1 MGNALQL
8 PSNFLPKISA
18 TMLLP
23 PQPYL
28 FWNAA
33 ANLSARVA
41 EGVRAG
47 ALQGIANAAGSGYPV
62 PGYEMTQFDLNDG
75 AVMESFLNR
84 GEMFMVP
91 DDPQF
96 ANARAPQTILVPRL
110 NFATPSGLTE
120 SARRTTRATISTT
133 AIAPPGED
141 MVQMTIH
148 EYSGP
153 YSAANSAVQPFQ
165 LTKFD
170 LERGEHSLA
179 GYVLSQLG
187 NDRLKYFDAVVR
199 NKVFAGVSSA
209 NVLYSGDPNGLIT
222 TDAAAFP
229 SSSPRGFYVADLEHA
244 ERNAAEAGI
253 MPFSN
258 GRYMFAGSPQQIQM
272 LKGDLRSMNGGA
284 QFLPELNP
292 LKNAYVGTIG
302 MTDVFVAPTNPTGT
316 VSGVTYQRGIFMG
329 RHALAYKAVKPCEV
343 ITDPGQTNFG
353 RFLLLL
359 WQSEESVEVVDGT
372 KLIEIRSN

>member
-23 PQPYL
+23 PQPHL
-28 FWNAA
+28 FWGAA

-47 ALQGIANAAGSGYPV
+47 ALEGIANAAGSGYPV
-62 PGYEMTQFDLNDG
+62 PGYEMTQYNLNDG
-75 AVMESFLNR
+75 ATMESFLNR

-96 ANARAPQTILVPRL
+96 ANAQPPQTILVPRM
-110 NFATPSGLTE
+110 NFETPGGLTE

-133 AIAPPGED
+133 AIAPLGAD

-153 YSAANSAVQPFQ
+153 YASSGAAVQPFQ
-165 LTKFD
+165 LTQFD
-170 LERGEHSLA
+170 LDRGEHSLA
-179 GYVLSQLG
+179 GYVLSKLG
-187 NDRLKYFDAVVR
+187 NDRMKYFDAVVKT
-199 NKVFAGVSSA
+199 KVFAGVSSA

-222 TDAAAFP
+222 SDSAAFP
-229 SSSPRGFYVADLEHA
+229 SSSPRGFYVSDLEHA
-244 ERNAAEAGI
+244 ERVAADNGI

-258 GRYMFAGSPQQIQM
+258 GRYMAVLSPQQVQM
-272 LKGDLRSMNGGA
+272 LQGDLRSMNGGA

-292 LKNAYVGTIG
+292 LKNAYIGTIG
-302 MTDVFVAPTNPTGT
+302 QTDVFKGATNPTGT
-316 VSGVTYQRGIFMG
+316 VSGVTYQRGMVMG

-343 ITDPGQTNFG
+343 ITDPGQTNYG

-359 WQSEESVEVVDGT
+359 WTAWESVEVVDGT